1 MYFLPV
7 SYYRA
12 QLLIHMCGKSCS
24 KPGAEGIVQAAE
36 SGAHLR
42 PEVHGQPGLH
52 GEAGQGWEAG
62 KEEGTEGR
70 GLRTAVPQHLPMAL
84 APSLVP
90 QKQKRASRTVLAA
103 CFLSCIPSCTYRPCD
118 VSC

>member
-7 SYYRA
+7 SCYRA
-12 QLLIHMCGKSCS
+12 RLLIHMCGKSCS

-52 GEAGQGWEAG
+52 GEAGQGWGGRKGGREETEESTSDCAG
-62 KEEGTEGR
+62 
-70 GLRTAVPQHLPMAL
+70 
-84 APSLVP
+84 SL
-90 QKQKRASRTVLAA
+90 
-103 CFLSCIPSCTYRPCD
+103 FLVTCP
-118 VSC
+118 